1 MKTHDCHNC
10 GHSGLTLDK
19 ACPRCNSILHVH
31 PSMFGPPPVIVGTE
45 TPVGVVASEE
55 AKDEPKTD
63 ETKKVEP
70 KKKGK

>member
-1 MKTHDCHNC
+1 
-10 GHSGLTLDK
+10 
-19 ACPRCNSILHVH
+19 
-31 PSMFGPPPVIVGTE
+31 MFGPPPVIVGTE